1 MPAVYPPCMLAAPMT
16 DWQTLTWLNQPPFCE
31 IQSDRLVVKTA
42 PDTDF
47 WRQTHYGFIHDNGHF
62 FAMPAPQEFSV
73 QVRVR
78 GDYRALYDQAG
89 LMLRVDE
96 REWIKAGV
104 EFVGQQQ
111 LSAVVT
117 HGFSDWSV
125 RPVKMPDFFDLK
137 MTRRGDALSI
147 QSRCF
152 YAGQVQEADWSLL
165 RLAYLPPE
173 LAVQVGVYACSP
185 QRGGF
190 EVTFSGFELGPAE
203 SGALY

>member
-1 MPAVYPPCMLAAPMT
+1 MTEPMT
-16 DWQTLTWLNQPPFCE
+16 DWQALTWLNPPPVCE
-31 IQSDRLVVKTA
+31 LRGDTLVVQTA

-47 WRQTHYGFIHDNGHF
+47 WQQTHYGFVHDNGHF
-62 FAMPAPQEFSV
+62 LSLPAPPEFSV

-78 GDYRALYDQAG
+78 GEYQSLYDQAG
-89 LMLRVDE
+89 LMLRASE
-96 REWIKAGV
+96 QEWIKAGV

-125 RPVKMPDFFDLK
+125 RPVGMPDFFDLK

-152 YAGQVQEADWSLL
+152 YGEKAQASDWSLL
-165 RLAYLPPE
+165 RLAYWPPD
-173 LAVQVGVYACSP
+173 LTDHVGVYACSP
-185 QRGGF
+185 QPGRF
-190 EVTFSGFELGPAE
+190 EVTFSEFELGPVE